1 MDKDKQDMKAAAAF
15 LRELLKTG
23 RLAVTVVLHRDIA
36 KTLYKLAKEA
46 AKEQEVQE

>member
-23 RLAVTVVLHRDIA
+23 RLAVTVVMHRDIVKA
-36 KTLYKLAKEA
+36 LYKLAKEA
-46 AKEQEVQE
+46 AKE